1 MGQLPKAGASFD
13 VIVPPM
19 ETKSAERVIERL
31 VQQKQTGLYLKNSS
45 EWTTDREAA
54 WRFEDLLSVLEAC
67 HDWGL
72 KGVQLLLK
80 DVMSNS
86 EIQLDLDAA

>member
-1 MGQLPKAGASFD
+1 
-13 VIVPPM
+13 M
-19 ETKSAERVIERL
+19 ETKSAECVIERL
-31 VQQKQTGLYLKNSS
+31 LQQKQTGLYLKNPS
-45 EWTTDREAA
+45 EWTTDRGAA
-54 WRFEDLLSVLEAC
+54 WRFEDLPSVLEAC

>member
-1 MGQLPKAGASFD
+1 MARPDFEVKIPL
-13 VIVPPM
+13 M

-31 VQQKQTGLYLKNSS
+31 VQQKQTGLYLKNPS

-80 DVMSNS
+80 DVMSNF